1 MKSNSAKVK
10 IKFIV
15 VGKTS
20 FDYLK
25 TGIDEYLKRLK
36 HYAAFEY
43 VELHAKIPKS
53 AKEKEVKAIE
63 GKLFLKHVS
72 KDDFLVLLDE
82 NGKSF
87 DSIKFSKW
95 IQNHQMINTK
105 NLVFLV
111 GGPYGFDEGI
121 IQLSKT
127 KISLSPMTFSHQMI
141 RVFFLEQ
148 VYRAFT
154 IIKGEPY
161 HHH

>member
-1 MKSNSAKVK
+1 VK

-20 FDYLK
+20 FEYLK
-25 TGIDEYLKRLK
+25 TGIDIYLKRLK
-36 HYAAFEY
+36 HYVSFDY
-43 VELHAKIPKS
+43 VELHAKTPKS
-53 AKEKEVKAIE
+53 AKEADVKAIE
-63 GKLFLKHVS
+63 AKLFLKHIS

-82 NGKSF
+82 NGKKF
-87 DSIKFSKW
+87 DSIGFSSW

-111 GGPYGFDEGI
+111 GGPYGFSEEI
-121 IQLSKT
+121 IKRSKT

-148 VYRAFT
+148 IYRAFT

-161 HHH
+161 HHGS